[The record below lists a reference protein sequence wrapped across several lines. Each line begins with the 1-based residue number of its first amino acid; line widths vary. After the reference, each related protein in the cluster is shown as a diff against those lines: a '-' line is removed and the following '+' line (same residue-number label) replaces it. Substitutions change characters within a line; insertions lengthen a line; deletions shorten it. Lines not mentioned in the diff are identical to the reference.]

1 MPYKQ
6 HKNNTMRQLSS
17 IFLVTILASSYS
29 FGQSKMDQDKEAIK
43 SMCGCYEVGF
53 NFIETFNYSDDSTY
67 MKSREK
73 HAGAL
78 EWAGLVEDSEG
89 KVSIQHLL
97 IVDHEGET
105 MIIKH
110 WRQDWMY
117 ENTDFYMYDHDN
129 KWSYQEKSEED
140 VNGQWTQKV
149 YQVDDSPRYEGSSSW
164 VHVDGKSYWEN
175 TTDAPLPRREYT
187 QRSDYN
193 VTIRSN
199 RHEITAEGWIHDQ
212 DNKKIVREDGADDI
226 LLAKEKGYNTY
237 DRVENSKCQAGIDWW
252 KTNEAFW
259 SNARDVWGDI
269 YGKGKDI
276 ELEDKVEGKHIY
288 DVLFGM
294 DLATKPNEI
303 KKELKKFIK

>member
-1 MPYKQ
+1 MK
-6 HKNNTMRQLSS
+6 L
-17 IFLVTILASSYS
+17 
-29 FGQSKMDQDKEAIK
+29 
-43 SMCGCYEVGF
+43 
-53 NFIETFNYSDDSTY
+53 DSTLLKRLITTY
-67 MKSREK
+67 YL
-73 HAGAL
+73 AL
-78 EWAGLVEDSEG
+78 DLDGEFNAVSGPYELNEDSEG
-89 KVSIQHLL
+89 KVSS
-97 IVDHEGET
+97 VDLYYYTGEVDVVIAT
-105 MIIKH
+105 LTDINVI
-110 WRQDWMY
+110 

-129 KWSYQEKSEED
+129 KWSYQEKKSKED
-140 VNGQWTQKV
+140 VKNQWTQKV
-149 YQVDDSPRYEGSSSW
+149 YQVDDSPRYEGSGTW

-199 RHEITAEGWIHDQ
+199 RHEIAAEGWIHDQ

-269 YGKGKDI
+269 YGTGKDI
-276 ELEDKVEGKHIY
+276 ELDADADAKHIY

>member
-1 MPYKQ
+1 
-6 HKNNTMRQLSS
+6 
-17 IFLVTILASSYS
+17 
-29 FGQSKMDQDKEAIK
+29 
-43 SMCGCYEVGF
+43 
-53 NFIETFNYSDDSTY
+53 
-67 MKSREK
+67 
-73 HAGAL
+73 
-78 EWAGLVEDSEG
+78 
-89 KVSIQHLL
+89 
-97 IVDHEGET
+97 
-105 MIIKH
+105 
-110 WRQDWMY
+110 
-117 ENTDFYMYDHDN
+117 
-129 KWSYQEKSEED
+129 
-140 VNGQWTQKV
+140 
-149 YQVDDSPRYEGSSSW
+149 